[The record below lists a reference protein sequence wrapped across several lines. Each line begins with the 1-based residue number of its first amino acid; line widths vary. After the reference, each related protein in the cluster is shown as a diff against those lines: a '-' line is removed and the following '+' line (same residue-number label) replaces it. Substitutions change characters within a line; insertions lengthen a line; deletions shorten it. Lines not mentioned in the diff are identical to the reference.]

1 MVSASHVQTERR
13 NLTLLRDKLLPEEKC
28 DRDEVLAQYSSEVT
42 ATFRNLQRFRAFN
55 YDRLAE
61 EESYRAWDKSRM
73 SCMMLLHGRTAATRT
88 GYSWLSP
95 AFLQLIQQQRAQKQ
109 HVIFGLCQV
118 QPFMERDVPAHAVL
132 SNLIYQL
139 LEANVSIL
147 RDDTRYQDLRRT
159 FCDPAWRTNHARL
172 PFTVLQELLNLSP
185 NVHIL
190 LDRVDRVQGDAY
202 ALMDSLV
209 SLIKD
214 CKSRIKIFLVAS
226 SNGYDRV
233 GGKFSEELQESVEDD
248 LGSERFWSLERN
260 Q

>member
-1 MVSASHVQTERR
+1 MVSASHLQTERR
-13 NLTLLRDKLLPEEKC
+13 NLTLLRDKLLLEENR

-61 EESYRAWDKSRM
+61 EESYRAWDKSRV
-73 SCMMLLHGRTAATRT
+73 SCMMLLYGRTAATRT

-95 AFLQLIQQQRAQKQ
+95 AILQLIKQQRAQKQ
-109 HVIFGLCQV
+109 HMIFGLCQV
-118 QPFMERDVPAHAVL
+118 QPFMEKDVPAHAVL
-132 SNLIYQL
+132 SNLVSQL
-139 LEANVSIL
+139 LDANVSIL
-147 RDDTRYQDLRRT
+147 RDDTRYQDLSRA
-159 FCDPAWRTNHARL
+159 FCDPAWRTNNARL

-185 NVHIL
+185 NMHIL
-190 LDRVDRVQGDAY
+190 LDRVDRIQGDSY
-202 ALMDSLV
+202 AFMNSLV

-214 CKSRIKIFLVAS
+214 CKSKIRIFLVAS

-248 LGSERFWSLERN
+248 LGPERFWSLERN